1 MHSVHVLPQ
10 GVGYTYDMVLG
21 FRGSR
26 GKRELA
32 LVSMGWEAGHTISLV
47 NITFFILK
55 VS

>member
-1 MHSVHVLPQ
+1 MRSIHVLPQ

-32 LVSMGWEAGHTISLV
+32 LVSMGRETGPTISHV
-47 NITFFILK
+47 YTTYFILG